1 MFNAGII
8 SSARAAVRGEQIFSA
23 NSSAVS
29 GNWVCPAG
37 VSSVCV
43 VLVGMGGASV
53 IGSSSTGRSGAGG
66 GALVYKN
73 NIAVTPGASYSYSI
87 NSTATAIFGMS
98 AGAGSPGFNGGS
110 TPQPGGTASTAGSPD
125 GRFNG
130 GAGALQPSGSSPH
143 ALGGSAA
150 SYYANGVQGGG
161 AGVDLTANTA
171 GDYGSGGSTSSG
183 GSALIEGN
191 GAIRIIWGAGRSYPN
206 NAV

>member
-8 SSARAAVRGEQIFSA
+8 ASATTIVRGEQVFQ
-23 NSSAVS
+23 SAVS
-29 GNWVCPAG
+29 DSGSWVCPAG
-37 VSSVCV
+37 VNSVCV
-43 VLVGMGGASV
+43 VLVGKGGDSV
-53 IGSSSTGRSGAGG
+53 TGTSAARSGAGG

-87 NSTATAIFGMS
+87 NSTATTMFGMS

-130 GAGALQPSGSSPH
+130 GSGGLQPSGSSLQ
-143 ALGGSAA
+143 AIGGSAA
-150 SYYANGVQGGG
+150 SYTANGAQGGG
-161 AGVDLTANTA
+161 AGIGLDGSASSN
-171 GDYGSGGSTSSG
+171 YGRGGSTSNGGSPISG
-183 GSALIEGN
+183 GSG
-191 GAIRIIWGAGRSYPN
+191 GIRIIWGPGRSFPG